1 MKKIGHIIDLLYYMS
16 ILYVDIIYRY
26 YLKLILNNIQK
37 TKPYY
42 NQQSTINNQQSTPS
56 TPPKP

>member
-1 MKKIGHIIDLLYYMS
+1 MS
-16 ILYVDIIYRY
+16 ILYIDIIYRY

-42 NQQSTINNQQSTPS
+42 NQQSTINNQQSTLDTRHRQHHELS
-56 TPPKP
+56 RHVFSNL